1 MYESKRNTRTQID
14 KDTGKVIQL
23 VRFETLLRGHLLERA
38 YNDPRRVADLAMQ
51 SDVRLLGT
59 NELLLAIIREE

>member
-1 MYESKRNTRTQID
+1 MDQSKRNTRTQIY
-14 KDTGKVIQL
+14 KDAGKVTQH

-59 NELLLAIIREE
+59 KELLLAIIREE